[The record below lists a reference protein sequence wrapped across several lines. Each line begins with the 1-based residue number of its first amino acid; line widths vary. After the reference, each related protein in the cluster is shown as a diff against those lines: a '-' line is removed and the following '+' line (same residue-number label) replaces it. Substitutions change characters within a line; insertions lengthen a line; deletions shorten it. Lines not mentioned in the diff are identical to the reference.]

1 MSYHGLDRPHSRS
14 YYLFYKTF
22 FILLLLGAVGVLV
35 FATSKVE
42 YTWRWYR
49 VPQYFWASG
58 QSEIRADS
66 EGTVANVTA
75 LEDALVVRLDPLD
88 SSASPEVLRLPA
100 GAQLRVS
107 PGTDVYSGDVI
118 AEVAYSKPGILLAG
132 LWITVKVSAF
142 AIVLGIGIGLVTG
155 LCRLSDNPALRWG
168 AITYIEIIRGSP
180 LLVQIF
186 LWYFVAGY
194 LIDGLL
200 KQLERWLKAEAAW
213 FADAFSWLLPVL
225 NVEPASL
232 FSGLSLSP
240 VPPLWYGV
248 IALAIFTGAYV
259 AEIVRAG
266 IQSVHRGQMEA
277 ARSLGMTHA
286 QAMGKVILPQAFR
299 RIMPPLAGQ
308 FISLIKDS
316 SLLGVMAVREL
327 TKATREAVTSS
338 LQSLELWFT
347 CALLYLV
354 LTFTLSLFVSYLEKR
369 AVRR

>member
-1 MSYHGLDRPHSRS
+1 MRSPNLDRPRS
-14 YYLFYKTF
+14 AGYYLFYR
-22 FILLLLGAVGVLV
+22 LLFCIVLTAVIGGMVYAANSL
-35 FATSKVE
+35 E
-42 YTWRWYR
+42 YTWRWNR
-49 VPQYFWASG
+49 VPQFFWATG
-58 QSEIRADS
+58 EQETRADAD
-66 EGTVANVTA
+66 GTITGIVQGKDDI
-75 LEDALVVRLDPLD
+75 LM
-88 SSASPEVLRLPA
+88 VLTPTDGGATEQIHLPA
-100 GAQLRVS
+100 GSRLLVD
-107 PGTDVYSGDVI
+107 PGQDVYHGDV
-118 AEVAYSKPGILLAG
+118 VARHTYSKPGILLEG
-132 LWITVKVSAF
+132 LLITVEVSAL
-142 AIVLGIGIGLVTG
+142 AIIVGIVLGLGAG
-155 LCRLSDNPALRWG
+155 LCRISRNPALRWG

-200 KQLERWLKAEAAW
+200 SKLEVWLHGLAGSPSLAW
-213 FADAFSWLLPVL
+213 LG
-225 NVEPASL
+225 SL
-232 FSGLSLSP
+232 GIHLGDISLSP

-248 IALAIFTGAYV
+248 LALAIFAGAYV

-266 IQSVHRGQMEA
+266 IQSVSRGQMEA

-286 QAMGKVILPQAFR
+286 QAMRKIILPQAFR
-299 RIMPPLAGQ
+299 RILPPLAGQ

-347 CALLYLV
+347 CAVLYLV
-354 LTFTLSLFVSYLEKR
+354 LTFALSLCVQYLERR

>member
-1 MSYHGLDRPHSRS
+1 MNNPGEKEEIPVAADA
-14 YYLFYKTF
+14 K
-22 FILLLLGAVGVLV
+22 VLI
-35 FATSKVE
+35 
-42 YTWRWYR
+42 
-49 VPQYFWASG
+49 G
-58 QSEIRADS
+58 Q
-66 EGTVANVTA
+66 G
-75 LEDALVVRLDPLD
+75 
-88 SSASPEVLRLPA
+88 EVHY
-100 GAQLRVS
+100 Q
-107 PGTDVYSGDVI
+107 GDVL
-118 AEVAYSKPGILLAG
+118 AEVRYSKPGILLEG
-132 LWITVKVSAF
+132 LWITIKVSAF
-142 AIVLGIGIGLVTG
+142 AIVLGICIGLLTG

-168 AITYIEIIRGSP
+168 SITYIEIIRGSP

-200 KQLERWLKAEAAW
+200 QRMG
-213 FADAFSWLLPVL
+213 LPPL
-225 NVEPASL
+225 
-232 FSGLSLSP
+232 
-240 VPPLWYGV
+240 PPLWYGV

-277 ARSLGMTHA
+277 ARSLGMTHG
-286 QAMGKVILPQAFR
+286 QSMRKVILPQAFR

-347 CALLYLV
+347 CALHYLI
-354 LTFTLSLFVSYLEKR
+354 LTFTLSLFVQYLDRR

>member
-1 MSYHGLDRPHSRS
+1 MRPTLHSLDRPHSR
-14 YYLFYKTF
+14 YYYIFYKAVF
-22 FILLLLGAVGVLV
+22 LCVLLSAIGLLV
-35 FATSKVE
+35 FATASLE
-42 YTWRWYR
+42 YTWRWHR
-49 VPQYFWASG
+49 VPQYFWATG
-58 QSEIRADS
+58 HSEVRSDM
-66 EGTVANVTA
+66 TANVA
-75 LEDALVVRLDPLD
+75 GIEKRESSLIVRLEPLD
-88 SSASPEVLRLPA
+88 AEGSPEQLTLPA
-100 GAQLRVS
+100 DANLRVS
-107 PGTDVYSGDVI
+107 QGEDLYTGDVI
-118 AEVAYSKPGILLAG
+118 AELRFSKPGILLEG
-132 LWITVKVSAF
+132 LWITMKVSAL
-142 AIVLGIGIGLVTG
+142 AIVLGIFIGLVTG
-155 LCRLSDNPALRWG
+155 LWRLSDNPALRWG

-200 KQLERWLKAEAAW
+200 QQM
-213 FADAFSWLLPVL
+213 
-225 NVEPASL
+225 
-232 FSGLSLSP
+232 GLSPL
-240 VPPLWYGV
+240 PPLWYGV

-277 ARSLGMTHA
+277 ARSLGMTHG
-286 QAMGKVILPQAFR
+286 QAMRKVILPQAFR

-354 LTFTLSLFVSYLEKR
+354 LTFTLSLFVQYLERR

>member
-1 MSYHGLDRPHSRS
+1 M
-14 YYLFYKTF
+14 
-22 FILLLLGAVGVLV
+22 LV
-35 FATSKVE
+35 FATASLE
-42 YTWRWYR
+42 YTWQWQR
-49 VPQYFWASG
+49 VPQYFWATG
-58 QSEIRADS
+58 QTEVRSDMPA
-66 EGTVANVTA
+66 TVSAVDNTGKGI
-75 LEDALVVRLDPLD
+75 LVRLE
-88 SSASPEVLRLPA
+88 SSDNPEDTEEISLPSHAS
-100 GAQLRVS
+100 LRVNQGES
-107 PGTDVYSGDVI
+107 LYQGDII
-118 AEVAYSKPGILLAG
+118 ATVPYSKPGILLEG
-132 LWITVKVSAF
+132 LWVTVKVSAL
-142 AIVLGIGIGLVTG
+142 AIILGIGIGLVTG
-155 LCRLSDNPALRWG
+155 LWRLSDNPALRWG

-200 KQLERWLKAEAAW
+200 QQVN
-213 FADAFSWLLPVL
+213 LPPL
-225 NVEPASL
+225 
-232 FSGLSLSP
+232 
-240 VPPLWYGV
+240 PPLWYGV

-277 ARSLGMTHA
+277 ARSLGMTQG
-286 QAMGKVILPQAFR
+286 QAMRKVILPQAFR

-354 LTFTLSLFVSYLEKR
+354 LTFALSLFVQYLERR
-369 AVRR
+369 AVRK

>member
-1 MSYHGLDRPHSRS
+1 MSYYGLDRPHSPQ
-14 YYLFYKTF
+14 YYLFYKAVF
-22 FILLLLGAVGVLV
+22 VLVLLGGIGLLL
-35 FATSKVE
+35 FATTSVE

-49 VPQYFWASG
+49 VPQYFWATGHTEVRSD
-58 QSEIRADS
+58 Q
-66 EGTVANVTA
+66 EGTVVAIRHEGNTVTVQ
-75 LEDALVVRLDPLD
+75 LEPLTRGQEPTEL
-88 SSASPEVLRLPA
+88 SFPA
-100 GAQLRVS
+100 DTTIRVNE
-107 PGTDVYSGDVI
+107 GTDVYMGDMI
-118 AEVAYSKPGILLAG
+118 AEIAYSKPGILLEG

-142 AIVLGIGIGLVTG
+142 AIVLGIVVGIVTG
-155 LCRLSDNPALRWG
+155 LCRLADNPALRWG

-200 KQLERWLKAEAAW
+200 QRMSMAPL
-213 FADAFSWLLPVL
+213 
-225 NVEPASL
+225 
-232 FSGLSLSP
+232 
-240 VPPLWYGV
+240 PPLWYGV

-286 QAMGKVILPQAFR
+286 QAMRKVILPQAFR

-354 LTFTLSLFVSYLEKR
+354 LTFALSLFVQYLERR

>member
-1 MSYHGLDRPHSRS
+1 MQYQGLDHPRPRS
-14 YYLFYKTF
+14 YYLFYKTVF
-22 FILLLLGAVGVLV
+22 FLVLLGAAGLL
-35 FATSKVE
+35 FYATSSVE
-42 YTWRWYR
+42 YTWRWHR
-49 VPQYFWASG
+49 VPQYFWATGHSDV
-58 QSEIRADS
+58 RADM
-66 EGTVANVTA
+66 EGTVVKVEKSDGAI
-75 LEDALVVRLDPLD
+75 LLRI
-88 SSASPEVLRLPA
+88 EVLRGKGLEELALPSDA
-100 GAQLRVS
+100 DLRV
-107 PGTDVYSGDVI
+107 DEGDNLYRGDII
-118 AEVAYSKPGILLAG
+118 AEVSYSKPGILLEG
-132 LWITVKVSAF
+132 LWVTIKVSAL
-142 AIVLGIGIGLVTG
+142 AIVAGIFVGLGTG

-180 LLVQIF
+180 LMVQIF
-186 LWYFVAGY
+186 LWYFVAGF
-194 LIDGLL
+194 LIDGMLQRVGMTPL
-200 KQLERWLKAEAAW
+200 
-213 FADAFSWLLPVL
+213 
-225 NVEPASL
+225 
-232 FSGLSLSP
+232 
-240 VPPLWYGV
+240 PPLWYGV

-286 QAMGKVILPQAFR
+286 QAMRKVILPQAFR

-347 CALLYLV
+347 CALLYLA
-354 LTFTLSLFVSYLEKR
+354 LTFTLSLFVQYLERR

>member
-1 MSYHGLDRPHSRS
+1 MSYHGLDRPHSPF
-14 YYLFYKTF
+14 YYLFYKAVF
-22 FILLLLGAVGVLV
+22 VFVLLGGIGLMV
-35 FATSKVE
+35 FATTSVE
-42 YTWRWYR
+42 YTWRWNR
-49 VPQYFWASG
+49 VPQYFWATGHTETRSDIDG
-58 QSEIRADS
+58 TITEIKK
-66 EGTVANVTA
+66 ENGKI
-75 LEDALVVRLDPLD
+75 LVQIQPSDTDRGIQNLT
-88 SSASPEVLRLPA
+88 LPA
-100 GAQLRVS
+100 DAAMHVEA
-107 PGTDVYSGDVI
+107 GTDLYQGDVV
-118 AEVAYSKPGILLAG
+118 AEITYSKPGILLEG
-132 LWITVKVSAF
+132 LWITIHVSAL
-142 AIVLGIGIGLVTG
+142 AIVLGIFIGLCTG

-194 LIDGLL
+194 LIDGMMQ
-200 KQLERWLKAEAAW
+200 KMGMS
-213 FADAFSWLLPVL
+213 AFS
-225 NVEPASL
+225 
-232 FSGLSLSP
+232 
-240 VPPLWYGV
+240 PLWYGV
-248 IALAIFTGAYV
+248 VALAIFTGAYV

-277 ARSLGMTHA
+277 ARSLGMTHG
-286 QAMGKVILPQAFR
+286 QAMRKVILPQAFR

-354 LTFTLSLFVSYLEKR
+354 LTFTLSLFVQYLERR
-369 AVRR
+369 AIRR

>member
-1 MSYHGLDRPHSRS
+1 MRYNGLDRPRPRS
-14 YYLFYKTF
+14 YYLFYKAV
-22 FILLLLGAVGVLV
+22 FILVMTAAVGLM
-35 FATSKVE
+35 FYATASLE

-49 VPQYFWASG
+49 IPQYFWAVG
-58 QSEIRADS
+58 HSEVRADMDGVLARLEERSGGTVLLIEGFGDGEREEITLPENAALRVS
-66 EGTVANVTA
+66 EGTD
-75 LEDALVVRLDPLD
+75 LYR
-88 SSASPEVLRLPA
+88 
-100 GAQLRVS
+100 
-107 PGTDVYSGDVI
+107 GDII
-118 AEVAYSKPGILLAG
+118 AEVTYSKPGILLEG

-142 AIVLGIGIGLVTG
+142 AIAIGIFVGLGTG
-155 LCRLSDNPALRWG
+155 LCRLSDNPALRWT

-180 LLVQIF
+180 LMVQIF
-186 LWYFVAGY
+186 LWYFVAGF

-200 KQLERWLKAEAAW
+200 QQ
-213 FADAFSWLLPVL
+213 V
-225 NVEPASL
+225 
-232 FSGLSLSP
+232 GISP
-240 VPPLWYGV
+240 LPPLWYGV
-248 IALAIFTGAYV
+248 IALAVFTGAYV

-286 QAMGKVILPQAFR
+286 QAMRKVILPQAFR

-354 LTFTLSLFVSYLEKR
+354 LTFTLSLFVQYLERR

>member
-1 MSYHGLDRPHSRS
+1 MSYYGLDRPHSS
-14 YYLFYKTF
+14 QYYLFYKTVF
-22 FILLLLGAVGVLV
+22 VLVLLSAIGLLL
-35 FATSKVE
+35 FATASVE

-49 VPQYFWASG
+49 VPQYFWATG
-58 QSEIRADS
+58 HSEVRSDV
-66 EGTVANVTA
+66 EGVIESVTQRDGA
-75 LEDALVVRLDPLD
+75 LSVRIAPLT
-88 SSASPEVLRLPA
+88 PGEMPVEMPLPA
-100 GAQLRVS
+100 GASLHVS
-107 PGTDVYSGDVI
+107 EGSAIYMGDTIADVSYSR
-118 AEVAYSKPGILLAG
+118 PGILLEG
-132 LWITVKVSAF
+132 LWITIKVSAF
-142 AIVLGIGIGLVTG
+142 AIALGIGAGLFTG
-155 LCRLSDNPALRWG
+155 LCRIADNPALRWG

-194 LIDGLL
+194 LIDGVL
-200 KQLERWLKAEAAW
+200 KRMGMSAL
-213 FADAFSWLLPVL
+213 
-225 NVEPASL
+225 
-232 FSGLSLSP
+232 
-240 VPPLWYGV
+240 PPLWYGV
-248 IALAIFTGAYV
+248 IALAVFTGAYV

-277 ARSLGMTHA
+277 ARSLGMTHG
-286 QAMGKVILPQAFR
+286 QSMRKVILPQAFR

-347 CALLYLV
+347 CALLYLA
-354 LTFTLSLFVSYLEKR
+354 LTFTLSLFVQYLEKR

>member
-1 MSYHGLDRPHSRS
+1 MRRGLDRPRS
-14 YYLFYKTF
+14 PLYYLVYKLL
-22 FILLLLGAVGVLV
+22 FIAGLAIAIALLVY
-35 FATSKVE
+35 ATMSVE
-42 YTWRWYR
+42 YIWRWNR
-49 VPQYFWASG
+49 VPQYFWATG
-58 QSEIRADS
+58 QTEVRSDHDGTITSAAPEGNSLTVLMRDS
-66 EGTVANVTA
+66 DTGKDIT
-75 LEDALVVRLDPLD
+75 LH
-88 SSASPEVLRLPA
+88 LPA
-100 GAQLRVS
+100 GSTLLAS
-107 PGTDVYSGDVI
+107 PGTDVYHGDI
-118 AEVAYSKPGILLAG
+118 IGRYEYSKPGILLEG
-132 LWITVKVSAF
+132 LWITIKVSAL
-142 AIVLGIGIGLVTG
+142 AIILGVVIGLGTG
-155 LCRLSDNPALRWG
+155 LCRIADNPALRWG

-200 KQLERWLKAEAAW
+200 LKAGY
-213 FADAFSWLLPVL
+213 DTI
-225 NVEPASL
+225 
-232 FSGLSLSP
+232 
-240 VPPLWYGV
+240 PPMWYGV

-266 IQSVHRGQMEA
+266 IQSVHWGQMEA

-286 QAMGKVILPQAFR
+286 QSMGKIILPQAFR
-299 RIMPPLAGQ
+299 RILPPLAGQ

-354 LTFTLSLFVSYLEKR
+354 LTFMLSLFVQYLEKR

>member
-1 MSYHGLDRPHSRS
+1 MRTPPHGLDRPHSPF
-14 YYLFYKTF
+14 YYLFYKAVF
-22 FILLLLGAVGVLV
+22 VCVLLGGIGLLV
-35 FATSKVE
+35 FATASLE
-42 YTWRWYR
+42 YTWRWNR
-49 VPQYFWASG
+49 VPQYFWAKG
-58 QSEIRADS
+58 HSEVRCDTTA
-66 EGTVANVTA
+66 TVAGIEKRDSA
-75 LEDALVVRLDPLD
+75 IIVRLRPMDD
-88 SSASPEVLRLPA
+88 NDDQHQVTLPVDA
-100 GAQLRVS
+100 HLRVS
-107 PGTDVYSGDVI
+107 EGEDLYTGDVI
-118 AEVAYSKPGILLAG
+118 ADVSFSKPGILLEG

-142 AIVLGIGIGLVTG
+142 AIVLGIFIGLFTG
-155 LCRLSDNPALRWG
+155 LWRLSNNPALRWS

-200 KQLERWLKAEAAW
+200 QQ
-213 FADAFSWLLPVL
+213 V
-225 NVEPASL
+225 
-232 FSGLSLSP
+232 GLSPL
-240 VPPLWYGV
+240 PPLWYGV

-277 ARSLGMTHA
+277 ARSLGMSHG
-286 QAMGKVILPQAFR
+286 QAMRKVILPQAFR

-354 LTFTLSLFVSYLEKR
+354 LTFTLSLFVQYLERR

>member
-1 MSYHGLDRPHSRS
+1 M
-14 YYLFYKTF
+14 
-22 FILLLLGAVGVLV
+22 
-35 FATSKVE
+35 
-42 YTWRWYR
+42 
-49 VPQYFWASG
+49 
-58 QSEIRADS
+58 
-66 EGTVANVTA
+66 
-75 LEDALVVRLDPLD
+75 
-88 SSASPEVLRLPA
+88 
-100 GAQLRVS
+100 
-107 PGTDVYSGDVI
+107 
-118 AEVAYSKPGILLAG
+118 
-132 LWITVKVSAF
+132 KVSAF
-142 AIVLGIGIGLVTG
+142 AIVLGIALGLLTG
-155 LCRLSDNPALRWG
+155 LCRLADNPALRWG

-200 KQLERWLKAEAAW
+200 QRI
-213 FADAFSWLLPVL
+213 
-225 NVEPASL
+225 
-232 FSGLSLSP
+232 GISP
-240 VPPLWYGV
+240 LPPLWYGV
-248 IALAIFTGAYV
+248 IALAVFTGAYV

-266 IQSVHRGQMEA
+266 IQSVSRGQMEA

-286 QAMGKVILPQAFR
+286 QAMRKVVLPQAFR

-354 LTFTLSLFVSYLEKR
+354 LTFTLSLFVQYLERR